1 MTGKGGMADEAMPFN
16 CRRKSFVKPRTD
28 CAGEYP
34 VRVWNKKSI
43 YPDWI
48 FIRDVLYRMNGMEKI
63 MECIS
68 ISFRSAPEE
77 TRKRFAF
84 PAGET
89 GIKERTAFLEKAG
102 EAVLLSTC
110 NRTEVYAAGEGSFGR
125 LEELLSEKSG
135 MPSTEVKRLARRF
148 VGEKAC
154 AHLYRVA
161 CGMDSMVVGED
172 EILGQVRAAYLFS
185 SERGFCGYE
194 LNTVFQG
201 ALACAKK
208 IKTETLLSK
217 TSVSVATLACAEIFR
232 FAKLRGKAAALPG
245 GSGKAADGEAEPSER
260 KKAGEKADQ
269 RALEVLLIGG
279 SGKMGGSVL
288 KNLLGREG
296 IHIYATRRSHG
307 LGEREGGR
315 LSIVDYRDRCR
326 FLERADVI
334 VSATESPHYTLTAGE
349 TEKYLK
355 CSGAE
360 KPRLFIDMAVPADI
374 DRQIASLPGCRV
386 LGMDDFERLA
396 EENNRKKQQAV
407 LDAETLLTEELEELY
422 KTLLFHETAG
432 QLDRI
437 RERFAGYSAERFL
450 FYLKDRLDAAS
461 LKAVLEALKEETGE
475 GADCRQA

>member
-154 AHLYRVA
+154 ATCTGRLRNGFHGGGR
-161 CGMDSMVVGED
+161 GRDSGTGAGGLSVFFRKG
-172 EILGQVRAAYLFS
+172 LLR
-185 SERGFCGYE
+185 YE

-232 FAKLRGKAAALPG
+232 FAKLRGKAAALPD
-245 GSGKAADGEAEPSER
+245 GSGKAADGETGPSER

-279 SGKMGGSVL
+279 SGRM
-288 KNLLGREG
+288 
-296 IHIYATRRSHG
+296 
-307 LGEREGGR
+307 
-315 LSIVDYRDRCR
+315 
-326 FLERADVI
+326 
-334 VSATESPHYTLTAGE
+334 
-349 TEKYLK
+349 
-355 CSGAE
+355 
-360 KPRLFIDMAVPADI
+360 
-374 DRQIASLPGCRV
+374 
-386 LGMDDFERLA
+386 
-396 EENNRKKQQAV
+396 EEA
-407 LDAETLLTEELEELY
+407 
-422 KTLLFHETAG
+422 
-432 QLDRI
+432 
-437 RERFAGYSAERFL
+437 
-450 FYLKDRLDAAS
+450 
-461 LKAVLEALKEETGE
+461 
-475 GADCRQA
+475 C

>member
-201 ALACAKK
+201 RLPARRRLRRKPFCPKPRSPWRPLPARRF
-208 IKTETLLSK
+208 SG
-217 TSVSVATLACAEIFR
+217 SRSFAE
-232 FAKLRGKAAALPG
+232 KLRPCRTAPAKRPTGRQGLP
-245 GSGKAADGEAEPSER
+245 KER
-260 KKAGEKADQ
+260 RPE
-269 RALEVLLIGG
+269 
-279 SGKMGGSVL
+279 
-288 KNLLGREG
+288 
-296 IHIYATRRSHG
+296 RR
-307 LGEREGGR
+307 RIRGR
-315 LSIVDYRDRCR
+315 LRCCSS
-326 FLERADVI
+326 EA
-334 VSATESPHYTLTAGE
+334 AG
-349 TEKYLK
+349 
-355 CSGAE
+355 GW
-360 KPRLFIDMAVPADI
+360 
-374 DRQIASLPGCRV
+374 
-386 LGMDDFERLA
+386 
-396 EENNRKKQQAV
+396 EEA
-407 LDAETLLTEELEELY
+407 
-422 KTLLFHETAG
+422 
-432 QLDRI
+432 
-437 RERFAGYSAERFL
+437 
-450 FYLKDRLDAAS
+450 
-461 LKAVLEALKEETGE
+461 
-475 GADCRQA
+475 C

>member
-1 MTGKGGMADEAMPFN
+1 MPEEELREAADRL
-16 CRRKSFVKPRTD
+16 CGCGIRRV
-28 CAGEYP
+28 
-34 VRVWNKKSI
+34 
-43 YPDWI
+43 

-232 FAKLRGKAAALPG
+232 FAKLRGKAAADE
-245 GSGKAADGEAEPSER
+245 KAEPSER
-260 KKAGEKADQ
+260 KKAGEKAD
-269 RALEVLLIGG
+269 RSALEVLLIGG

-296 IHIYATRRSHG
+296 IHVYATRRSHG

-355 CSGAE
+355 CSGPE

-422 KTLLFHETAG
+422 KTLLSHETAG

-475 GADCRQA
+475 RADCRQA

>member
-1 MTGKGGMADEAMPFN
+1 
-16 CRRKSFVKPRTD
+16 
-28 CAGEYP
+28 
-34 VRVWNKKSI
+34 
-43 YPDWI
+43 
-48 FIRDVLYRMNGMEKI
+48 MEII

-89 GIKERTAFLEKAG
+89 GIKEREAFLERVG

-125 LEELLSEKSG
+125 LEALLSEKSG
-135 MPSTEVKRLARRF
+135 MAVTEVKRIARRF
-148 VGEKAC
+148 AREKAC

-172 EILGQVRAAYLFS
+172 EILGQVRTAYLFS
-185 SERGFCGYE
+185 AERGLCGYE
-194 LNTVFQG
+194 LNAVFQG

-232 FAKLRGKAAALPG
+232 FAKLRGKASALSD
-245 GSGKAADGEAEPSER
+245 GSGAAETDGEAEASER
-260 KKAGEKADQ
+260 KRTGESADKRELQ
-269 RALEVLLIGG
+269 VLLIGG

-296 IHIYATRRSHG
+296 IHVYATRRSHG
-307 LGEREGGR
+307 LGERENSR
-315 LSIVDYRDRCR
+315 LSIVDYGDRCR
-326 FLERADVI
+326 FLEQADVI

-355 CSGAE
+355 RSGAE

-386 LGMDDFERLA
+386 VGMDDFERLA

-407 LDAETLLTEELEELY
+407 LDAGALLEEELEELY
-422 KTLLFHETAG
+422 KALLFHETAG

-437 RERFAGYSAERFL
+437 RERFDGYSVERFL

-461 LKAVLEALKEETGE
+461 LKAVLQALKE
-475 GADCRQA
+475 